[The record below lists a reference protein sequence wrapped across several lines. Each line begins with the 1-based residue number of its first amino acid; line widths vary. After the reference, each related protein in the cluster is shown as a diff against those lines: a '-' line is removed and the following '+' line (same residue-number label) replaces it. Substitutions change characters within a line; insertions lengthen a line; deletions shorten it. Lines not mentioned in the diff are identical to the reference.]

1 MSLQLL
7 STPNRL
13 ITDVDP
19 VIINLCQQLGIKTY
33 WIILEHDHIYIAFA
47 NDLKRLYLTTSSRR
61 TDEDVYITPD
71 VFLNIILDIA
81 SGMPTKLAYEKQG
94 YTFY

>member
-1 MSLQLL
+1 MSLHLL
-7 STPNRL
+7 NSASRL

-19 VIINLCQQLGIKTY
+19 VIINLCKQLEIDPR
-33 WIILEHDHIYIAFA
+33 WIDIEHDHMYLALADSPEI
-47 NDLKRLYLTTSSRR
+47 YLTSASMRLKG
-61 TDEDVYITPD
+61 DVYITPD

>member
-7 STPNRL
+7 NSACRL

-19 VIINLCQQLGIKTY
+19 VIINLCKQLEIHSR
-33 WIILEHDHIYIAFA
+33 WIDIEHDHM
-47 NDLKRLYLTTSSRR
+47 YLALADSPEIFLTSSSIRLK
-61 TDEDVYITPD
+61 EDVYTTPD

-81 SGMPTKLAYEKQG
+81 SGMATKLAYEKQG
-94 YTFY
+94 YTF

>member
-7 STPNRL
+7 NSAGSL

-19 VIINLCQQLGIKTY
+19 VIINLCKQFEIDAP
-33 WIILEHDHIYIAFA
+33 WIDIEHDHMFLALADSPEI
-47 NDLKRLYLTTSSRR
+47 YLTSASTPLK
-61 TDEDVYITPD
+61 EDVYTTPD

-81 SGMPTKLAYEKQG
+81 SGMSTKLAYEKQG
-94 YTFY
+94 YTF

>member
-7 STPNRL
+7 STSARL

-19 VIINLCQQLGIKTY
+19 VIINLCEQLEIDSR
-33 WIILEHDHIYIAFA
+33 WIDIEHDHV
-47 NDLKRLYLTTSSRR
+47 YLALADSPEIFLTSSSIRLK
-61 TDEDVYITPD
+61 EDVYTSPD

-94 YTFY
+94 YTF

>member
-7 STPNRL
+7 NSTCRL

-19 VIINLCQQLGIKTY
+19 VIINLCKQLEIDSR
-33 WIILEHDHIYIAFA
+33 WIDIEHDHMYLALADSPEMF
-47 NDLKRLYLTTSSRR
+47 LTTASMRSK
-61 TDEDVYITPD
+61 EDVYTTPN
-71 VFLNIILDIA
+71 VFLNILLDIA

-94 YTFY
+94 YTF